1 MSENTANKRYSEQ
14 HKKWIADENSYGPDL
29 VKCTEEEKKKY
40 YYAGQI
46 ARREYFEKG
55 DYKTHAMIT
64 ERVLYLLNSETKGVK
79 GFLDN
84 FDISDISDIGSTYE
98 ILQGIP
104 ATMAWDLI
112 IDATLL
118 QLTKYHKKTGNLVFD
133 GYPGRVMKE
142 IPSAYSLEKKYSS
155 GIKILLFILSV
166 LLMVAAAGLLLLPE
180 IAIALAGEEGF
191 NALGV
196 SLMAVMIFSCKKF
209 EGVIIPAIITGV
221 CVVPVSIVVTYIPL
235 EWLQL
240 YSSSIVLIIASIL
253 LFVFWRKYSAHVAEE
268 KKKREQAKLAI
279 TYGRTIVE
287 NILNEYT
294 EITDL
299 NKIIF
304 CETTENDKAVNN
316 DEDNDEEN
324 YKRILEYLR
333 LYCKAISD
341 KANAAEKELKL
352 Y

>member
-1 MSENTANKRYSEQ
+1 MSENTANKIYSEQ

-40 YYAGQI
+40 YYAGWI

-64 ERVLYLLNSETKGVK
+64 ERVLYLLNSETTGVK
-79 GFLDN
+79 GFLDS
-84 FDISDISDIGSTYE
+84 FHISDIISDDE
-98 ILQGIP
+98 ILKRIS
-104 ATMAWDLI
+104 ATMAWDLMN
-112 IDATLL
+112 DASLL
-118 QLTKYHKKTGNLVFD
+118 KLTMYKEKSGKLVFD
-133 GYPGRVMKE
+133 GYPGRVMEE
-142 IPSAYSLEKKYSS
+142 IPDAYSLKKKYSV
-155 GIKILLFILSV
+155 GVKILLFILAV
-166 LLMVAAAGLLLLPE
+166 FFMVAAAGLLMMPE

-240 YSSSIVLIIASIL
+240 YSSCIVLIIASIL
-253 LFVFWRKYSAHVAEE
+253 LFVFWCKYRIRLAEQ
-268 KKKREQAKLAI
+268 KKRHERAKLAI

-287 NILNEYT
+287 NILNAYP

-324 YKRILEYLR
+324 HKRILEYLR
-333 LYCKAISD
+333 LYCKAISNKVND
-341 KANAAEKELKL
+341 AEEELKK
-352 Y
+352 